1 MAFRSRYLAN
11 MTLTLITGASS
22 GIGAAT
28 ARALSAAG
36 HIVIA
41 AARRRESL
49 EGLCDSLEGEA
60 LPLVMD
66 VTDPGSISSALKE
79 AQAFA
84 EARGGIERLVNNA
97 GAAESAPVTKAD
109 EALAARM
116 MEVNFHG
123 ARRLMEAL
131 LPGMVRGGSGAV
143 VNVASSAGLAGYA
156 YVSAYCA
163 AKHALVGYSRA
174 VSAEM
179 ESKGVRV
186 GLVCPHYVD
195 TPMTA
200 ASLEKMAQ
208 KTQKSPE
215 ELRAFLASENPGGRL
230 ITPEEVADVIH
241 SLLSEGANGSLVELD
256 GSEPVGNGE

>member
-1 MAFRSRYLAN
+1 

-22 GIGAAT
+22 GIGAAA

-36 HIVIA
+36 HVVIA
-41 AARRRESL
+41 AARRRAPLEELCESL
-49 EGLCDSLEGEA
+49 GGEA

-66 VTDPGSISSALKE
+66 VMDPSSIAAALEE
-79 AQAFA
+79 AHAFA
-84 EARGGIERLVNNA
+84 EVHGGIEWLVNNA

-131 LPGMVRGGSGAV
+131 LPGMVRGGAGAV

-174 VSAEM
+174 VAAEM

-195 TPMTA
+195 TPMTT
-200 ASLEKMAQ
+200 ASLEKMAE

-215 ELRAFLASENPGGRL
+215 ELRAFLASENPGGRI
-230 ITPEEVADVIH
+230 ITSEEVAEAILR
-241 SLLSEGANGSLVELD
+241 LLTEGANGSLVELD
-256 GSEPVGNGE
+256 GSGPAPKGE

>member
-1 MAFRSRYLAN
+1 

-22 GIGAAT
+22 GIGAAA

-36 HIVIA
+36 HVVIA
-41 AARRRESL
+41 AARRRAPL
-49 EGLCDSLEGEA
+49 EELCETLEGEA

-66 VTDPGSISSALKE
+66 VTDPSSIAAALEE
-79 AQAFA
+79 AHAFA
-84 EARGGIERLVNNA
+84 EVHGGIEWLVNNA

-131 LPGMVRGGSGAV
+131 LPGMVRGGAGAV

-200 ASLEKMAQ
+200 ASLEKMAE

-230 ITPEEVADVIH
+230 ITPEEVAEVIH

-256 GSEPVGNGE
+256 GSEPVGKGE